1 MTDIYC
7 ANLNCKNNDGVLF
20 EENGIYYGWCRKSE
34 IKTDSEGKCK
44 NIKKKG

>member
-7 ANLNCKNNDGVLF
+7 ANLNCKNNDGILF
-20 EENGIYYGWCRKSE
+20 SRNGKLLGWCRRDE
-34 IKTDSEGKCK
+34 IETNSEGKCK